1 MMRSVKITT
10 PIPSL
15 EEFGKRLGLSKARQK
30 ALMQIMTGG
39 DLDHSI
45 VGQRQPQEE
54 EVNQSRCRKEKGCG
68 KKSVES
74 LRTPYS

>member
-1 MMRSVKITT
+1 MMMRSVKITT

-45 VGQRQPQEE
+45 VGQRGT
-54 EVNQSRCRKEKGCG
+54 VSDNRRKRKSIKAGVGRRRVAAKSR
-68 KKSVES
+68 
-74 LRTPYS
+74 